1 MLQPLALLGYCLK
14 NRFTIAGAISQS
26 IQRIVWK
33 PFGIKKEAGCPL
45 DRMDWRAS
53 SVCARFKGVIYVWI
67 PVGGFLQRNLERA
80 VSIRKMQ
87 AGERFEQ
94 IGSGQE
100 KVFLKVKVRIVQ
112 FNSGSRSEEK
122 EYAGKLL

>member
-1 MLQPLALLGYCLK
+1 
-14 NRFTIAGAISQS
+14 
-26 IQRIVWK
+26 
-33 PFGIKKEAGCPL
+33 
-45 DRMDWRAS
+45 MDWRAS

-94 IGSGQE
+94 VGSGQE

-122 EYAGKLL
+122 EYAGNLL